1 MKKRVMSIIL
11 VLVLAFTCVPIGAIT
26 VSASTDYTEPTIF
39 AESKYAAP
47 SSSVEVNVNVKNNP
61 GIAGATLSI
70 SYDSQLTLT
79 NAVSGETFSKLSF
92 TAPGKFTNPS
102 SFLWDSESG
111 QINDDGTMLTLS
123 FAVAEDATPNDNLNV
138 NVSYYTGDIYN
149 ENMDSVNL
157 QTVNGCVTVIDYKPG
172 DVNDDGLI
180 NGKDVTLIRRYIVG
194 GYNLEINE
202 SAADVNE
209 DGRINGKD
217 VTSIRRYIVG
227 GYDVELKPSKPN
239 CDHTMTSVAYKAAT
253 CTADGNIAYWH
264 CSKCDKYFSNV
275 EGTTEITL
283 ENTVI
288 PATGHQN
295 IVVDEAVPP
304 TYESTGLTEGSHC
317 EDCGTVIKAQEV
329 VAKLEKSEYSITYYI
344 SNNDYYLESINIE
357 NNNPSKYTKEDG
369 VNLNNLKID
378 GYIFEGWYDGEGANG
393 ELVKTIPAGT
403 TGNIELYARWTP
415 VTYNINFDN
424 TGLFEVSSETY
435 RVNEDKILPTPKL
448 DGYVFAGWSDADGN
462 IITRIEMGS
471 TFGHKTYDANW
482 ISERNKAETFK
493 KIAEPT
499 VYEDDERILFTY
511 YIGKINNVPIKVIKD
526 FGYINQEGVS
536 LTVTETYSET
546 TDDSQMKK
554 LTNTV
559 QKSTTSSYGWT
570 LSDSWSD
577 SVTVD
582 EGWLQETGKNREE
595 VNEIS
600 RNESSNW
607 YASSGTSGS
616 STISSMNSTD
626 SSSSSSS
633 VNNISVRNRN
643 QVKTDDTVSASLK
656 TSVSAE
662 VGAGYGPISAKVGTS
677 IESGT
682 SAVSNVKTDR
692 LSDVKT
698 NDTYSKNNSNATHA
712 EASASNTSSWN
723 SSSGY
728 GGSSSTTRNQSVSES
743 VSEKLS
749 KNYNLST
756 SYLKSN
762 TSQETQGHENSSSNA
777 DEYSSAVTYSKITGT
792 ERTETYTTK
801 NTKTGYHRWTLAGTA
816 HVFAQVGYDIAS
828 KSYFTT
834 TFTMMDD
841 ETHRF
846 EDYSY
851 KTPEYNDFENT
862 VIPFEV
868 PIDIDEYVANRVCES
883 DGIEVTKNGLVTNY
897 NGSDKEVIIPEYK
910 VIDNQ
915 DGTNTVVKITA
926 ISPTAFAG
934 KDIKTVEI
942 SNFVTEI
949 PAHAFENC
957 TSLTH
962 VNALG
967 VTKIGDCAF
976 AGCTSIE
983 ELQVCEQITELG
995 ENIVSDQ
1002 TRLYV
1007 MATNK
1012 GVVES
1017 AVKSNAKS
1025 IAISILDECTDLE
1038 NTELIV
1044 PSNVEKF
1051 LINGFGATFNNVK
1064 LKSYAGKT
1072 IINRANFNSTGTI
1085 PIVISSENVELHE
1098 VSIGSSG
1105 IGLALTNNITN
1116 LSLRG
1121 NCYINSNGENSMLC
1135 KNITTKQ
1142 IDSNLNTTLQINGNI
1157 LTCGGISEDISH
1169 INCEGNII
1177 IISSEIFDKYL
1188 LGQYNVIFDANGGTV
1203 SESKRE
1209 MFYGETFGEL
1219 PTPTRD
1225 YYTFV
1230 GWYTKKEVTDDDT
1243 AVTEDTVATTLDDIT
1258 LYAKWELNKPS
1269 EFVLASEVPDG
1280 AQIVNQKW
1288 SYTLREYTS
1297 NSASSLSGWTQYD
1310 TERTSWGVTQGP
1322 IYSNP
1327 QNGSR
1332 NVWSEQYVSGYN
1344 TRHIWHFYKYG
1355 YSPTDYSYRSP
1366 GGGRTK
1372 YDVYLTYYPTTTGQR
1387 PVDYSGGTFR
1397 WWNGNNWAAV
1407 YFENEYD
1414 ENNPDSP
1421 IYSTRWY
1428 YQEPIYT
1435 YYFYRDVDKEET
1447 TDPTGQSNVSNVQ
1460 EWVQY
1465 RAK

>member
-11 VLVLAFTCVPIGAIT
+11 VLVLAFTCVPIGTIT
-26 VSASTDYTEPTIF
+26 ASASTDYTEPTIF

-47 SSSVEVNVNVKNNP
+47 GSSVEVNVNVKNNP

-157 QTVNGCVTVIDYKPG
+157 QTVNGCITVIDYKPG
-172 DVNDDGLI
+172 DLNGDGTV
-180 NGKDVTLIRRYIVG
+180 NGKDITLLRRNIVGSYEININELAGDVNSDGRLNGVDVTLIRRYLV
-194 GYNLEINE
+194 
-202 SAADVNE
+202 
-209 DGRINGKD
+209 
-217 VTSIRRYIVG
+217 
-227 GYDVELKPSKPN
+227 GYDVELKPGKPK

-253 CTADGNIAYWH
+253 CTENGNIAYWH
-264 CSKCDKYFSNV
+264 CSKCDKYFSNA

-295 IVVDEAVPP
+295 IVVDDAVPP

-329 VAKLEKSEYSITYYI
+329 VAKPEKNEYSITYYI

-1288 SYTLREYTS
+1288 SYTLREYKES
-1297 NSASSLSGWTQYD
+1297 SSSSLSGYTKYD
-1310 TERTSWGVTQGP
+1310 TKRTSWGVTQGP
-1322 IYSNP
+1322 VYSNP

-1355 YSPTDYSYRSP
+1355 YSPTDYSYSVP
-1366 GGGRTK
+1366 SGGRTK

-1387 PVDYSGGTFR
+1387 PVDYSGGKFR